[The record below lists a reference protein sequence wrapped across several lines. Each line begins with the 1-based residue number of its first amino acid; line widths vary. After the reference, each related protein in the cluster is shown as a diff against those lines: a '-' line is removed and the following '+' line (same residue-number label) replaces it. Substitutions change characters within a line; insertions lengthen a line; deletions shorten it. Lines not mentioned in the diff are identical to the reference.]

1 MQKKIQKAAIQLSDH
16 FTYKKLLKYTFP
28 AIIMMVFSS
37 IYGVV
42 DGFFVSNFA
51 GTPAFTSVNLIMP
64 FLLILG
70 TVGFMFGTG
79 GGALIAKTL
88 GQGDKDKANR
98 LFSLFVYATMALG
111 VVFAALGIAFLR
123 PVTNFLGKNASQEVL
138 DGCITYGTI
147 ILIALPLYM
156 LQYEFQSLFATAEK
170 PQLGL
175 FITLAAGIAN
185 IILDGLFVGVC
196 GWGLVGAA
204 VATAISQAI
213 GGVVPVLYFAR
224 KNTSLLKLTKT
235 RFDGKALVKA
245 CSNGASELMSNV
257 SMSLVGMLY
266 NAQLLKLAGDNGVAA
281 YGVLMYVNMIFLAC
295 FIGYS
300 VGTAPVIGFHY
311 GAQNHKELRSL
322 LKKSCIL
329 IGIFAL
335 VMFAVS
341 ELLASP
347 LAKIFVRKDKAL
359 LDLTVR
365 GFRIFSF
372 SFLFAGFA
380 IFGSSFFTA
389 LNDGLTSAIVSFL
402 RTLVFQVIAVLVFPL
417 LFKGVD
423 GIWWSVVF
431 AESVAVIVNVIF
443 IFAKRGKYHY

>member
-138 DGCITYGTI
+138 DCCITYGTI
-147 ILIALPLYM
+147 ILIALPFYM

-335 VMFAVS
+335 VMFAAS

>member
-1 MQKKIQKAAIQLSDH
+1 MQTKIQKAAIQLSDH

-147 ILIALPLYM
+147 ILIALPFYM

-196 GWGLVGAA
+196 DWGLVGAA

-335 VMFAVS
+335 VMFAAS